1 MKCGP
6 CQGYAPIYIIL
17 FYIVYDIMLSFSA
30 HEQKGHIAGRVMLR
44 VNELIMLQL
53 FSFSMTDLQE
63 RSVWNNII
71 CSALR
76 VLTQS
81 LLPVG
86 DMQALHAQ

>member
-1 MKCGP
+1 M
-6 CQGYAPIYIIL
+6 L
-17 FYIVYDIMLSFSA
+17 LSFSA
-30 HEQKGHIAGRVMLR
+30 HEQKGHIAGHVMLR
-44 VNELIMLQL
+44 ANELIMLQL

-71 CSALR
+71 CSDLR